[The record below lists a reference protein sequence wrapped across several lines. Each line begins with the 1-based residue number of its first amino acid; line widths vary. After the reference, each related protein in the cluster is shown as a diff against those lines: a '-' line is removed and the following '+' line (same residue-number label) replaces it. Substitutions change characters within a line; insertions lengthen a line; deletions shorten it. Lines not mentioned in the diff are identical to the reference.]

1 MENTYEAVGL
11 GDTGDIFTV
20 EILGRQPEA
29 VAVHTAQM
37 WADQWQT
44 TVNLYRV
51 PYVKFGSAPWRNDQM
66 ELVQQFVPTRTES
79 EQGIA

>member
-37 WADQWQT
+37 WADQWQM

-51 PYVKFGSAPWRNDQM
+51 PFVNFGSAPWRDDPMQ
-66 ELVQQFVPTRTES
+66 LVQQFVPTRTE
-79 EQGIA
+79 G

>member
-1 MENTYEAVGL
+1 VR
-11 GDTGDIFTV
+11 DTGDILTV

-29 VAVHTAQM
+29 LAVHTAQM

-51 PYVKFGSAPWRNDQM
+51 PCVKFGSAPWRDDQM
-66 ELVQQFVPTRTES
+66 ELVLQFVPTRTVE
-79 EQGIA
+79 G